1 MGLMQIMPGTWR
13 FERARLGLGN
23 DPFDGRDNIM
33 AGADYLSAMRQRY
46 GPVGM
51 LAAYNAG
58 PGRYEDFRQRGR
70 PLAMEHAVYVRQID
84 PVVPGGESVGGPT
97 SATTDPLAWTPAPT
111 FHNPLVAARS
121 RKRG

>member
-33 AGADYLSAMRQRY
+33 AGADYPSAMRQRT

-51 LAAYNAG
+51 LAASNAR
-58 PGRYEDFRQRGR
+58 PRRSEDFRQRGR
-70 PLAMEHAVYVRQID
+70 PLPMDNTVYVIPLP
-84 PVVPGGESVGGPT
+84 PVVSGGNGR
-97 SATTDPLAWTPAPT
+97 PAGR
-111 FHNPLVAARS
+111 ARG
-121 RKRG
+121 RALGLQ

>member
-1 MGLMQIMPGTWR
+1 
-13 FERARLGLGN
+13 
-23 DPFDGRDNIM
+23 M

-70 PLAMEHAVYVRQID
+70 PLPMETVVYVRRLA
-84 PVVPGGESVGGPT
+84 PVVTGGVIVGGPT
-97 SATTDPLAWTPAPT
+97 SAPHDHLAWNPAPQSAP
-111 FHNPLVAARS
+111 PLGADSPVVWVVLGTAAGRVTVC
-121 RKRG
+121 

>member
-58 PGRYEDFRQRGR
+58 PGRYEDFRPRGR
-70 PLAMEHAVYVRQID
+70 PLPMETVVYVRQD
-84 PVVPGGESVGGPT
+84 RKSTRLKSSHTCSTRLPSFDLKKKHRHNKVAEH
-97 SATTDPLAWTPAPT
+97 TT
-111 FHNPLVAARS
+111 
-121 RKRG
+121 

>member
-58 PGRYEDFRQRGR
+58 PGGYEEVRQRGR
-70 PLAMEHAVYVRQID
+70 PLPMETVVYVRQLA
-84 PVVPGGESVGGPT
+84 PVVTGGVIVGGPT
-97 SATTDPLAWTPAPT
+97 GSEEHTSELQSQMGQSYGGCEW
-111 FHNPLVAARS
+111 
-121 RKRG
+121 KIK

>member
-1 MGLMQIMPGTWR
+1 MRISDWSSDVCSSDLGKLMSAHGHFQPGRCGTRRMIMPGTWR

-46 GPVGM
+46 GPVGQ

-58 PGRYEDFRQRGR
+58 PGRSEERR
-70 PLAMEHAVYVRQID
+70 
-84 PVVPGGESVGGPT
+84 VGKECVSKG
-97 SATTDPLAWTPAPT
+97 
-111 FHNPLVAARS
+111 RS
-121 RKRG
+121 RWAPFP